1 MDTIPVI
8 HSVSRIIQLPTN
20 IQDKQ
25 ALTPQEI
32 TAESITSPKKTPT
45 LKTDFKQE
53 ILTAESSNDICFESK
68 VRWKGRSQDAEKDYK
83 KSACDRER
91 TRMRDMNKA
100 FDKLRRILP
109 NSKPPGKKLS
119 KIESLRNAIQYIKDL
134 QMILDS
140 EIKSEKDQGTYT
152 WNTHQYQL
160 STNSNPASSFPH
172 SEYYI
177 C

>member
-1 MDTIPVI
+1 MDNIPY
-8 HSVSRIIQLPTN
+8 SVSRIIQL
-20 IQDKQ
+20 
-25 ALTPQEI
+25 QENKDVI
-32 TAESITSPKKTPT
+32 AESITSPEKTPII

-53 ILTAESSNDICFESK
+53 ILSAEPSTDNSFESK

-109 NSKPPGKKLS
+109 PIKPTGKKLS
-119 KIESLRNAIQYIKDL
+119 KIEALRSAIQYIKDL

-140 EIKSEKDQGTYT
+140 ETELEKEQATYT
-152 WNTHQYQL
+152 WNTHHYQQA
-160 STNSNPASSFPH
+160 TNSNSASSFPH
-172 SEYYI
+172 AEYYI